1 MFHQTLQRA
10 TRKHSGRDLR
20 SCCVSQEPLRA
31 QEPNQTL
38 LIFCYVSLIV
48 CSTHSGHQVLIDI
61 FRKIQ
66 VHYRKSGFWNVR
78 NSSWIRNPRANVTF
92 FFFQMTLSHVLWLF
106 VNLFFFFNFLQ
117 NFTFVQNLSKFVFK
131 ILELLTI

>member
-92 FFFQMTLSHVLWLF
+92 FFFSDDSKPCVMIICKP
-106 VNLFFFFNFLQ
+106 FFFFNFLQ